1 MEPFCLKICFYLC
14 FSTLKR
20 ISIDFTILYRHHH
33 DYKTCTAWII
43 ICFCWRNCYYNG
55 SLKVS
60 PRFRDLRTSPDL
72 KMTAHFPVEFFIL
85 EFVEVISKSIR
96 PSSSIGQQNQR
107 AMHKNVS
114 VLSGLSA
121 LLVTTGLKMKNI
133 RHWFEKFKKWL
144 KKKPVLKV
152 RDPQTKTGR
161 SKTKSRRTE
170 RYVDPW
176 SKCFIFSKSI
186 YG

>member
-20 ISIDFTILYRHHH
+20 ISIDFTILYRYHH
-33 DYKTCTAWII
+33 DYKTCTTWII
-43 ICFCWRNCYYNG
+43 ICFCWRNRHYYG
-55 SLKVS
+55 SLKVCPPS
-60 PRFRDLRTSPDL
+60 RDPRTYPRDRPYSKLAGIDRLLSIYPL
-72 KMTAHFPVEFFIL
+72 IL

-96 PSSSIGQQNQR
+96 PSSNIGQQNQR
-107 AMHKNVS
+107 AMHRNVS
-114 VLSGLSA
+114 VLFGLSA

-152 RDPQTKTGR
+152 RDPLTKTGQY
-161 SKTKSRRTE
+161 KNVGPVRTE
-170 RYVDPW
+170 R
-176 SKCFIFSKSI
+176 
-186 YG
+186 